1 MPVNAIPDAHDFV
14 TVNDITQQII
24 SPPSDSKFHNVANA
38 EVLFSRDHDLKV
50 ITAQA
55 RATLHYAAL
64 MASDNKSASIN
75 KEYKTLLVSAGE
87 PTRRESVL
95 KLLEET
101 ERRIAKHIL
110 KR

>member
-1 MPVNAIPDAHDFV
+1 MPINSTLEAHDFAHM
-14 TVNDITQQII
+14 TDITQQII
-24 SPPSDSKFHNVANA
+24 TNA

-55 RATLHYAAL
+55 RASLHYAAL

-101 ERRIAKHIL
+101 ERRIAKQIL